1 MLKHSEEIEKKEKVR
16 FDLYKILRMSI
27 LLSQNDVD
35 EETLKKFQD
44 ASSNIDEILDKDY
57 EKKLETLFYKT
68 NTLEEEEDRL
78 KKLVTL
84 VKNRVEQRKSL
95 IDDYQTITFKRF
107 PDLGYIN
114 KSGELDL
121 YETRLNTIKSY
132 LDNSRLIKLNEI
144 ELSDLRDKLVKEHDK
159 KQENEV
165 RNSRLETSLYNE
177 FMNVLSDDA
186 IYSTKDFSDIDN
198 EILELQSKIQEAK
211 DQKDTFVTAFDNL
224 KSSGITGELEIEYSS
239 YVENSKK
246 NYYLLK
252 EEEYIL
258 KLYKLISDKKS
269 DYGNLFVKREDIK
282 DLLQERTLLRTELD
296 IKEKDLLLPVSNLLL
311 EQRQD
316 IIAEKENIDNI
327 NNLTERIKLKESRLE
342 ELNKEIGKPEILS
355 ILKEFSLIDT
365 YDHNELVDDKYDDNL
380 DFELEE
386 EKEQEDLDK
395 EKEQEDL
402 DKEKEQEDLD
412 KEEEEPET
420 LDNQKLSLFEELL
433 KEGQKEQD
441 AAELQ
446 EEKEEVVPEKVYQDN
461 QIKESNTV
469 PTMNLGLSR
478 LKSISVMKRVG
489 DMLGA
494 NVKKEEPP
502 VVVTPEVKK
511 EEPKIEDKQD
521 DLFWTPVEFQ
531 EMKEETTNTN
541 NTFKDLP
548 DISKIFDKNKEED
561 KIFVNNDKVGNS
573 KPVMETNNIFD
584 NKVNNDIFV
593 NNNED
598 KKIFTEDKK
607 DDIFTNT
614 TNNNEIIFPE
624 PIIPNNNKEQK
635 EEDKFVWPEST
646 DKFDVNGIFPN

>member
-165 RNSRLETSLYNE
+165 INSRLETSLYNE

-198 EILELQSKIQEAK
+198 EILELQSKLQEAK

-282 DLLQERTLLRTELD
+282 NLLQERTLLRTELD

-342 ELNKEIGKPEILS
+342 DLNKEIGKPEILS

-386 EKEQEDLDK
+386 EKEQE
-395 EKEQEDL
+395 QEDL
-402 DKEKEQEDLD
+402 DK
-412 KEEEEPET
+412 EEEPET

-433 KEGQKEQD
+433 KEGQKEQ
-441 AAELQ
+441 
-446 EEKEEVVPEKVYQDN
+446 EEPKTEEIKEEEIIPEKVYQDN

-494 NVKKEEPP
+494 NVKKKEPP

-548 DISKIFDKNKEED
+548 DISKIFDKNKEKD

-573 KPVMETNNIFD
+573 EPVMETNNIFD

-593 NNNED
+593 NNNDD

>member
-211 DQKDTFVTAFDNL
+211 DQKDTFVTAFNNL

-269 DYGNLFVKREDIK
+269 DYGNLYVKREDIK

-342 ELNKEIGKPEILS
+342 DLNKEIGKPEILS

-395 EKEQEDL
+395 E
-402 DKEKEQEDLD
+402 
-412 KEEEEPET
+412 EEPET

-433 KEGQKEQD
+433 KEGQKEQ
-441 AAELQ
+441 
-446 EEKEEVVPEKVYQDN
+446 EEPKTEEIKEEEIIPEKVYQDN

-624 PIIPNNNKEQK
+624 PIVPNNKEQK

>member
-44 ASSNIDEILDKDY
+44 ASSNIDEILDRDY

-296 IKEKDLLLPVSNLLL
+296 VKEKDLLLPVSNLLL

-365 YDHNELVDDKYDDNL
+365 YDHNELVDGKYDDNL

-395 EKEQEDL
+395 E
-402 DKEKEQEDLD
+402 
-412 KEEEEPET
+412 EEEPET
-420 LDNQKLSLFEELL
+420 LDNQKLNLFEELL

-573 KPVMETNNIFD
+573 EPVMETNNIFD

>member
-296 IKEKDLLLPVSNLLL
+296 VKEKDLLLPVSNLLL

-395 EKEQEDL
+395 EKEQE
-402 DKEKEQEDLD
+402 QEDLD

-420 LDNQKLSLFEELL
+420 LDNQKLNLFEELL

-598 KKIFTEDKK
+598 KKTFTEDKK

-624 PIIPNNNKEQK
+624 PIVPNNKEQK

>member
-211 DQKDTFVTAFDNL
+211 DQKDTFVTAFNNL

-269 DYGNLFVKREDIK
+269 DYGNLYVKREDIK

-342 ELNKEIGKPEILS
+342 DLNKEIGKPEILS

-395 EKEQEDL
+395 E
-402 DKEKEQEDLD
+402 
-412 KEEEEPET
+412 EEEPET

-433 KEGQKEQD
+433 KEGQKEQ
-441 AAELQ
+441 
-446 EEKEEVVPEKVYQDN
+446 EEPKTEEIKEEEIIPEKVYQDN

-624 PIIPNNNKEQK
+624 PIVPNNKEQK

>member
-296 IKEKDLLLPVSNLLL
+296 VKEKDLLLPVSNLLL

-402 DKEKEQEDLD
+402 DKE
-412 KEEEEPET
+412 EEEPET
-420 LDNQKLSLFEELL
+420 LDNQKLNLFEELL

-561 KIFVNNDKVGNS
+561 KISVNNDKVGNS

>member
-44 ASSNIDEILDKDY
+44 ASSNIDEILDRDY

-296 IKEKDLLLPVSNLLL
+296 VKEKDLLLPVSNLLL

-402 DKEKEQEDLD
+402 DKE
-412 KEEEEPET
+412 EEEPET
-420 LDNQKLSLFEELL
+420 LDNQKLNLFEELL

-624 PIIPNNNKEQK
+624 PIVPNNNKEQK

>member
-1 MLKHSEEIEKKEKVR
+1 MLKHSEEIENKEKVR

-296 IKEKDLLLPVSNLLL
+296 VKEKDLLLPVSNLLL

-395 EKEQEDL
+395 E
-402 DKEKEQEDLD
+402 
-412 KEEEEPET
+412 EEEPET
-420 LDNQKLSLFEELL
+420 LDNQKLNLFEELL

-511 EEPKIEDKQD
+511 EESKIEDKQD

-548 DISKIFDKNKEED
+548 DISKIFDKNKEKD

-573 KPVMETNNIFD
+573 EPVMETNNIFD

>member
-269 DYGNLFVKREDIK
+269 DYGNLYVKREDIK

-296 IKEKDLLLPVSNLLL
+296 VKEKDLLLPVSNLLL

-395 EKEQEDL
+395 EKEQG
-402 DKEKEQEDLD
+402 DLD

-420 LDNQKLSLFEELL
+420 LDNQKLNLFEELL

-593 NNNED
+593 NDNED

-624 PIIPNNNKEQK
+624 PIVPNNNKEQK

>member
-269 DYGNLFVKREDIK
+269 DYGNLYVKREDIK

-296 IKEKDLLLPVSNLLL
+296 VKEKDLLLPVSNLLL

-395 EKEQEDL
+395 E
-402 DKEKEQEDLD
+402 
-412 KEEEEPET
+412 EEEPET
-420 LDNQKLSLFEELL
+420 LDNQKLNLFEELL

-635 EEDKFVWPEST
+635 EEDKFVWPESA

>member
-252 EEEYIL
+252 E
-258 KLYKLISDKKS
+258 
-269 DYGNLFVKREDIK
+269 
-282 DLLQERTLLRTELD
+282 
-296 IKEKDLLLPVSNLLL
+296 
-311 EQRQD
+311 
-316 IIAEKENIDNI
+316 
-327 NNLTERIKLKESRLE
+327 
-342 ELNKEIGKPEILS
+342 
-355 ILKEFSLIDT
+355 
-365 YDHNELVDDKYDDNL
+365 
-380 DFELEE
+380 
-386 EKEQEDLDK
+386 
-395 EKEQEDL
+395 
-402 DKEKEQEDLD
+402 
-412 KEEEEPET
+412 
-420 LDNQKLSLFEELL
+420 
-433 KEGQKEQD
+433 
-441 AAELQ
+441 
-446 EEKEEVVPEKVYQDN
+446 
-461 QIKESNTV
+461 
-469 PTMNLGLSR
+469 
-478 LKSISVMKRVG
+478 
-489 DMLGA
+489 
-494 NVKKEEPP
+494 
-502 VVVTPEVKK
+502 
-511 EEPKIEDKQD
+511 
-521 DLFWTPVEFQ
+521 
-531 EMKEETTNTN
+531 
-541 NTFKDLP
+541 
-548 DISKIFDKNKEED
+548 
-561 KIFVNNDKVGNS
+561 
-573 KPVMETNNIFD
+573 
-584 NKVNNDIFV
+584 
-593 NNNED
+593 
-598 KKIFTEDKK
+598 
-607 DDIFTNT
+607 
-614 TNNNEIIFPE
+614 
-624 PIIPNNNKEQK
+624 
-635 EEDKFVWPEST
+635 
-646 DKFDVNGIFPN
+646 

>member
-57 EKKLETLFYKT
+57 EEKLETLFYKT

-132 LDNSRLIKLNEI
+132 LDNSKLIKLNEI

-177 FMNVLSDDA
+177 FMSVLSDDA
-186 IYSTKDFSDIDN
+186 FYSTKDFSDIDN
-198 EILELQSKIQEAK
+198 EVLELQSKIQEAK
-211 DQKDTFVTAFDNL
+211 EQKDTFVTAFDNL

-269 DYGNLFVKREDIK
+269 DYGNLFIKREDIK
-282 DLLQERTLLRTELD
+282 NLLQERTLLRTELD

-395 EKEQEDL
+395 E
-402 DKEKEQEDLD
+402 
-412 KEEEEPET
+412 EPET
-420 LDNQKLSLFEELL
+420 LDNQKLNLFEELL

-441 AAELQ
+441 AVELQ

-511 EEPKIEDKQD
+511 EEPKIEDKQEEKQD

-548 DISKIFDKNKEED
+548 DISKIFDKKKEED
-561 KIFVNNDKVGNS
+561 KIFVNNDKVDNS
-573 KPVMETNNIFD
+573 NMETNNIFD

-624 PIIPNNNKEQK
+624 PIIPNNKEQK
-635 EEDKFVWPEST
+635 EEDKFVWSEST

>member
-44 ASSNIDEILDKDY
+44 ASSNIDEILDRDY

-296 IKEKDLLLPVSNLLL
+296 VKEKDLLLPVSNLLL

-365 YDHNELVDDKYDDNL
+365 YDHNELVDGKYDDNL

-386 EKEQEDLDK
+386 EKEQEIDDK
-395 EKEQEDL
+395 RR
-402 DKEKEQEDLD
+402 
-412 KEEEEPET
+412 
-420 LDNQKLSLFEELL
+420 LF
-433 KEGQKEQD
+433 
-441 AAELQ
+441 
-446 EEKEEVVPEKVYQDN
+446 
-461 QIKESNTV
+461 
-469 PTMNLGLSR
+469 
-478 LKSISVMKRVG
+478 SVFK
-489 DMLGA
+489 
-494 NVKKEEPP
+494 
-502 VVVTPEVKK
+502 
-511 EEPKIEDKQD
+511 
-521 DLFWTPVEFQ
+521 
-531 EMKEETTNTN
+531 
-541 NTFKDLP
+541 TF
-548 DISKIFDKNKEED
+548 
-561 KIFVNNDKVGNS
+561 
-573 KPVMETNNIFD
+573 
-584 NKVNNDIFV
+584 
-593 NNNED
+593 
-598 KKIFTEDKK
+598 
-607 DDIFTNT
+607 
-614 TNNNEIIFPE
+614 
-624 PIIPNNNKEQK
+624 
-635 EEDKFVWPEST
+635 
-646 DKFDVNGIFPN
+646 

>member
-296 IKEKDLLLPVSNLLL
+296 VKEKDLLLPVSNLLL

-395 EKEQEDL
+395 E
-402 DKEKEQEDLD
+402 
-412 KEEEEPET
+412 EEPET
-420 LDNQKLSLFEELL
+420 LDNQKLNLFEELL

-598 KKIFTEDKK
+598 KKTFTEDKK

-624 PIIPNNNKEQK
+624 PIVPNNNKEQK

>member
-296 IKEKDLLLPVSNLLL
+296 VKEKDLLLPVSNLLL

-402 DKEKEQEDLD
+402 DKE
-412 KEEEEPET
+412 EEEPET
-420 LDNQKLSLFEELL
+420 LDNQKLNLFEELL

>member
-44 ASSNIDEILDKDY
+44 ASSNIDEILDRDY

-269 DYGNLFVKREDIK
+269 DYGNLYVKREDIK

-386 EKEQEDLDK
+386 EKEQE
-395 EKEQEDL
+395 QEDL
-402 DKEKEQEDLD
+402 DK
-412 KEEEEPET
+412 EEEPET

-433 KEGQKEQD
+433 KEGQKEQ
-441 AAELQ
+441 
-446 EEKEEVVPEKVYQDN
+446 EEPKTEEIKEEEIIPEKVYQDN

-511 EEPKIEDKQD
+511 EESKIEDKQD

-573 KPVMETNNIFD
+573 EPVMETNNIFD

-624 PIIPNNNKEQK
+624 PIIPNNKEQK

>member
-165 RNSRLETSLYNE
+165 INSRLETSLYNE

-198 EILELQSKIQEAK
+198 EILELQSKLQEAK

-395 EKEQEDL
+395 E
-402 DKEKEQEDLD
+402 
-412 KEEEEPET
+412 EEEPET
-420 LDNQKLSLFEELL
+420 LDNQKLNLFEELL
-433 KEGQKEQD
+433 KEGQKEQ
-441 AAELQ
+441 
-446 EEKEEVVPEKVYQDN
+446 EEPKTEEIKEEEIIPEKVYQDN

-548 DISKIFDKNKEED
+548 NISKIFDKNKEED

>member
-44 ASSNIDEILDKDY
+44 ASSNIDEILDRDY

-296 IKEKDLLLPVSNLLL
+296 VKEKDLLLPVSNLLL

-365 YDHNELVDDKYDDNL
+365 YDHNELVDGKYDDNL

-395 EKEQEDL
+395 E
-402 DKEKEQEDLD
+402 
-412 KEEEEPET
+412 EEEPET
-420 LDNQKLSLFEELL
+420 LDNQKLNLFEELL

-446 EEKEEVVPEKVYQDN
+446 EEKEEEEPEKVYQDN

-573 KPVMETNNIFD
+573 EPVMETNNIFD

>member
-44 ASSNIDEILDKDY
+44 ASSNIDEILDRDY

-296 IKEKDLLLPVSNLLL
+296 VKEKDLLLPVSNLLL

-402 DKEKEQEDLD
+402 DKE
-412 KEEEEPET
+412 EEEPET
-420 LDNQKLSLFEELL
+420 LDNQKLNLFEELL

-598 KKIFTEDKK
+598 KKTFTEDKK

-624 PIIPNNNKEQK
+624 PIVPNNNKEQK

>member
-269 DYGNLFVKREDIK
+269 DYGNLYVKREDIK

-395 EKEQEDL
+395 E
-402 DKEKEQEDLD
+402 
-412 KEEEEPET
+412 EEEPET
-420 LDNQKLSLFEELL
+420 LDNQKLNLFEELL
-433 KEGQKEQD
+433 KEGQKEQ
-441 AAELQ
+441 
-446 EEKEEVVPEKVYQDN
+446 EEPKTEEIKEEEIIPEKVYQDN

-511 EEPKIEDKQD
+511 EESKIEDKQD

-646 DKFDVNGIFPN
+646 DEFDVNGIFPN

>member
-165 RNSRLETSLYNE
+165 INSRLETSLYNE

-186 IYSTKDFSDIDN
+186 IYSTKDFSDVDN
-198 EILELQSKIQEAK
+198 EILELQSKLQEAK

-282 DLLQERTLLRTELD
+282 NLLQERTLLRTELD

-342 ELNKEIGKPEILS
+342 DLNKEIGKPEILS

-386 EKEQEDLDK
+386 EKEQEQ
-395 EKEQEDL
+395 EQEDL
-402 DKEKEQEDLD
+402 DK
-412 KEEEEPET
+412 EEEPET

-433 KEGQKEQD
+433 KEGQKEQ
-441 AAELQ
+441 
-446 EEKEEVVPEKVYQDN
+446 EEPKTEEIKEEEIIPEKVYQDN

-548 DISKIFDKNKEED
+548 DISKIFDKNKEKD

-573 KPVMETNNIFD
+573 EPVMETNNIFD

>member
-1 MLKHSEEIEKKEKVR
+1 MLKHSEEIENKEKVR

-296 IKEKDLLLPVSNLLL
+296 VKEKDLLLPVSNLLL

-395 EKEQEDL
+395 E
-402 DKEKEQEDLD
+402 
-412 KEEEEPET
+412 EEEPET
-420 LDNQKLSLFEELL
+420 LDNQKLNLFEELL

-624 PIIPNNNKEQK
+624 PIVPNNKEQK

>member
-114 KSGELDL
+114 KSSELDL

-186 IYSTKDFSDIDN
+186 IYSTKDFSNIDN

-296 IKEKDLLLPVSNLLL
+296 VKEKDLLLPVSNLLL

-402 DKEKEQEDLD
+402 DKE
-412 KEEEEPET
+412 EEEPET
-420 LDNQKLSLFEELL
+420 LDNQKLNLFEELL

-593 NNNED
+593 NDNED

>member
-296 IKEKDLLLPVSNLLL
+296 VKEKDLLLPVSNLLL

-380 DFELEE
+380 DFKLEE
-386 EKEQEDLDK
+386 

-420 LDNQKLSLFEELL
+420 LDNQKLNLFEELL

-511 EEPKIEDKQD
+511 EEPKIEDKQEEKQD

-573 KPVMETNNIFD
+573 EPVMETNNIFD

-646 DKFDVNGIFPN
+646 DKFDANGIFPN

>member
-269 DYGNLFVKREDIK
+269 DYGNLYVKREDIK

-395 EKEQEDL
+395 E
-402 DKEKEQEDLD
+402 
-412 KEEEEPET
+412 EEEPET
-420 LDNQKLSLFEELL
+420 LDNQKLNLFEELL
-433 KEGQKEQD
+433 KEGQKEQ
-441 AAELQ
+441 
-446 EEKEEVVPEKVYQDN
+446 EEPKTEEIKEEEIIPEKVYQDN

-511 EEPKIEDKQD
+511 EESKIEDKQD

-573 KPVMETNNIFD
+573 EPVMETNNIFD

>member
-342 ELNKEIGKPEILS
+342 DLNKEIGKPEILS

-386 EKEQEDLDK
+386 EKEQE
-395 EKEQEDL
+395 QEDL
-402 DKEKEQEDLD
+402 DK
-412 KEEEEPET
+412 EEEPET
-420 LDNQKLSLFEELL
+420 LDNQKLNLFEELL

-548 DISKIFDKNKEED
+548 DISKIFDKNKEKD

-573 KPVMETNNIFD
+573 EPVMETNNIFD

-598 KKIFTEDKK
+598 KKTFTEDKK

>member
-269 DYGNLFVKREDIK
+269 DYGNLYVKREDIK

-395 EKEQEDL
+395 E
-402 DKEKEQEDLD
+402 
-412 KEEEEPET
+412 EEEPET
-420 LDNQKLSLFEELL
+420 LDNQKLNLFEELL
-433 KEGQKEQD
+433 KEGQKEQ
-441 AAELQ
+441 
-446 EEKEEVVPEKVYQDN
+446 EEPKTEEIKEEEIIPEKVYQDN

-511 EEPKIEDKQD
+511 EEPKIEDKQEEKQD

-573 KPVMETNNIFD
+573 EPVMETNNIFD

>member
-44 ASSNIDEILDKDY
+44 ASSNIDEILDRDY

-296 IKEKDLLLPVSNLLL
+296 VKEKDLLLPVSNLLL

-395 EKEQEDL
+395 EKEQE
-402 DKEKEQEDLD
+402 QEDLD
-412 KEEEEPET
+412 KEEEPET
-420 LDNQKLSLFEELL
+420 LDNQKLNLFEELL

-624 PIIPNNNKEQK
+624 PIVPNNKEQK

>member
-165 RNSRLETSLYNE
+165 INSRLETSLYNE

-296 IKEKDLLLPVSNLLL
+296 VKENDLLLPVSNLLL

-342 ELNKEIGKPEILS
+342 DLNKEIGKPEILS

-395 EKEQEDL
+395 EKEQE
-402 DKEKEQEDLD
+402 QEDLD
-412 KEEEEPET
+412 KEEEPET
-420 LDNQKLSLFEELL
+420 LDNQKLNLFEELL

>member
-296 IKEKDLLLPVSNLLL
+296 VKEKDLLLPVSNLLL

-380 DFELEE
+380 DFKLEE
-386 EKEQEDLDK
+386 
-395 EKEQEDL
+395 
-402 DKEKEQEDLD
+402 EKEQEDLD

-420 LDNQKLSLFEELL
+420 LDNQKLNLFEELL

-511 EEPKIEDKQD
+511 EEPKIEDKQEEKQD

-573 KPVMETNNIFD
+573 EPVMETNNIFD

-646 DKFDVNGIFPN
+646 DKFDANGIFPN

>member
-269 DYGNLFVKREDIK
+269 DYGNLYVKREDIK

-395 EKEQEDL
+395 E
-402 DKEKEQEDLD
+402 
-412 KEEEEPET
+412 EEEPET
-420 LDNQKLSLFEELL
+420 LDNQKLNLFEELL

>member
-269 DYGNLFVKREDIK
+269 DYGNLYVKREDIK

-342 ELNKEIGKPEILS
+342 DLNKEIGKPEILS

-395 EKEQEDL
+395 E
-402 DKEKEQEDLD
+402 
-412 KEEEEPET
+412 EEEPET
-420 LDNQKLSLFEELL
+420 LDNQKLNLFEELL

-441 AAELQ
+441 ATELQ

-511 EEPKIEDKQD
+511 EESKIEDKQD

-573 KPVMETNNIFD
+573 EPVMETNNIFD

>member
-269 DYGNLFVKREDIK
+269 DYGNLYVKREDIK

-395 EKEQEDL
+395 E
-402 DKEKEQEDLD
+402 
-412 KEEEEPET
+412 EEEPET
-420 LDNQKLSLFEELL
+420 LDNQKLNLFEELL
-433 KEGQKEQD
+433 KEGQKEQ
-441 AAELQ
+441 
-446 EEKEEVVPEKVYQDN
+446 EEPKTEEIKEEEIIPEKVYQDN

-511 EEPKIEDKQD
+511 EESKIEDKQD

-624 PIIPNNNKEQK
+624 PIIPNNKEQK

>member
-296 IKEKDLLLPVSNLLL
+296 VKEKDLLLPVSNLLL

-395 EKEQEDL
+395 E
-402 DKEKEQEDLD
+402 
-412 KEEEEPET
+412 EEEPET
-420 LDNQKLSLFEELL
+420 LDNQKLNLFEELL

-624 PIIPNNNKEQK
+624 PIVPNNNKEQK

>member
-44 ASSNIDEILDKDY
+44 ASSNIDEILDRDY

-296 IKEKDLLLPVSNLLL
+296 VKEKDLLLPVSNLLL

-365 YDHNELVDDKYDDNL
+365 YDHNELVDGKYDDNL

-402 DKEKEQEDLD
+402 DKE
-412 KEEEEPET
+412 EEEPET
-420 LDNQKLSLFEELL
+420 LDNQKLNLFEELL

-446 EEKEEVVPEKVYQDN
+446 EEKEEEEPEKVYQDN

-573 KPVMETNNIFD
+573 EPVMETNNIFD

>member
-296 IKEKDLLLPVSNLLL
+296 VKEKDLLLPVSNLLL

-395 EKEQEDL
+395 EKEQE
-402 DKEKEQEDLD
+402 QEDLD
-412 KEEEEPET
+412 KEEEPET
-420 LDNQKLSLFEELL
+420 LDNQKLNLFEELL

-624 PIIPNNNKEQK
+624 PIVPNNNKEQK

>member
-342 ELNKEIGKPEILS
+342 DLNKEIGKPEILS

-395 EKEQEDL
+395 EKEQE
-402 DKEKEQEDLD
+402 QEDLD
-412 KEEEEPET
+412 KEEEPET
-420 LDNQKLSLFEELL
+420 LDNQKLNLFEELL

-624 PIIPNNNKEQK
+624 PIVPNNNKEQK
-635 EEDKFVWPEST
+635 EEDKFVWPESA

>member
-44 ASSNIDEILDKDY
+44 ASSNIDEILDRDY

-296 IKEKDLLLPVSNLLL
+296 VKEKDLLLPVSNLLL

-386 EKEQEDLDK
+386 EKEQE
-395 EKEQEDL
+395 QEDL
-402 DKEKEQEDLD
+402 DK
-412 KEEEEPET
+412 EEEPET

-433 KEGQKEQD
+433 KEGQKEQ
-441 AAELQ
+441 
-446 EEKEEVVPEKVYQDN
+446 EEPKTEEIKEEEIIPEKVYQDN

-593 NNNED
+593 NDNED

-624 PIIPNNNKEQK
+624 PIVPNNNKEQK